1 MTLIRIGRGTM
12 LVGFQFFIGQQF
24 RVLRKHR
31 LWQAKWFGGRQR
43 RKERPLR
50 WIFQQIV
57 KLNVQ
62 PEGRV

>member
-1 MTLIRIGRGTM
+1 M